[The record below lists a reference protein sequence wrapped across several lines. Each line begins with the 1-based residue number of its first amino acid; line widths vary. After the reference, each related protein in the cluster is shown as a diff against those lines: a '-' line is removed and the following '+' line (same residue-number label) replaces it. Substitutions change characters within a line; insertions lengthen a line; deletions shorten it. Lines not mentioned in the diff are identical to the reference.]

1 MALYFI
7 SHPDCLQHLTPAHH
21 PERPKRLSAIN
32 DQLITSGVDSWVHH
46 REAPRV
52 TREQLLRVHS
62 AAYLD
67 ELSREVPAGGGAV
80 CVDGG
85 DTFMSEHSLEAASRA
100 AGAVVMGVDLVMS
113 EPGSAAFC
121 SVRPPGH
128 HATRDRAMGFCLYN
142 NIAVGAA
149 HGLHAHGLKRV
160 AIVDFDVHHGN
171 GTDDI
176 FLHEPRVLFCSTFQ
190 HPFYPHE
197 GAEARDGAPRVN
209 VPLPAGT
216 RGEAF
221 RAAVR
226 ERWLPA
232 LDAFRPQL
240 LLISAGFDGHLED
253 DMAGLGLFEADYEW
267 VTRELRALAE
277 RHAEGRIVSTLEGG
291 YALSALGRSVVAH
304 LKALL

>member
-1 MALYFI
+1 MSVYFI
-7 SHPDCLQHLTPAHH
+7 SHPDCQEHQVPSHH
-21 PERPKRLSAIN
+21 PECPERLSAIG
-32 DQLITSGVDSWVHH
+32 DQLIASGVDPWLVH
-46 REAPRV
+46 RDAPLAS
-52 TREQLLRVHS
+52 REQLLRVHS
-62 AAYLD
+62 AEYLD
-67 ELSREVPAGGGAV
+67 ELQAQQPGPGDMA

-85 DTFMSEHSLEAASRA
+85 DTFIGEHSLRAATRA
-100 AGAVVMGVDLVMS
+100 AGAVVLGVDLVM
-113 EPGSAAFC
+113 EGRGDAAFC

-149 HGLHAHGLKRV
+149 HALQAHGLERV

-176 FLHEPRVLFCSTFQ
+176 FLQEPRVLFCSSFQ

-197 GAEARDGAPRVN
+197 GTEDRGGRRVN

-221 RAAVR
+221 REAVR
-226 ERWLPA
+226 GQWLPA
-232 LDAFRPQL
+232 LEGFSPQL
-240 LLISAGFDGHLED
+240 ILISAGFDGHLED
-253 DMAGLGLFEADYEW
+253 DMAGFGLVEADYEW
-267 VTRELRALAE
+267 VSAELRAVAQ
-277 RHAEGRIVSTLEGG
+277 RHCEGRIVSSLEGG